1 MLGNYWFGGRPLTVE
16 DVNAAVDMVAGTQVT
31 TYMMCTGSSA
41 VYYPSKYS
49 NMLGDDRGGTLKA
62 CYDSATYNLWRRY
75 WDNEKRLE
83 AEGTDMV
90 SASLARARERG
101 LETFITLRMNDLH
114 FADTLSAC
122 KMAMQ
127 EFWLQNPQFWT
138 NDPSIGYNSAGALD
152 YAHPQVREHKLALI
166 REQLERFGPL
176 IDGVD
181 LDFMRFFVYFR
192 ADEARANSQIM
203 TQFLCQVRSLV
214 DSVSAVLGRP
224 LLLSA
229 RVAPTL
235 AYNMEKGLDVAEWVR
250 RGLLDFVSIGTHWR
264 GDPSLPVGQ
273 FRTDLAA
280 ALSCTAGCSGVA
292 ACSCTTGC
300 SGAAGCSGVA
310 SRSCTTARSGADDC
324 SGAAACSC
332 TTGCSCAAGCSGAA
346 SRSCTTA
353 RSGADGLGN
362 PLPIPLYA
370 SIDDGGFRSSLPGA
384 PREFWTHGAF
394 RGMASAIFGQ
404 GADGLYL
411 FNYYFGEFQGRN
423 GGSLTLDP
431 GTLYCRT
438 ISPELLNE
446 LGSTETL
453 RRRNKVYAL
462 SENNVQYGIH
472 PNTPFPL
479 RLAAGPKDSGLQA
492 SLRCGKPKP
501 AGVGEGLQSAGLQN
515 QEAAAGAGSGAD
527 VELFVGDN
535 VLEDRPIRALLF
547 VRKTPGECLVKCNG
561 VPLQRPLSDFAE
573 LAAPDDAG
581 NENDC
586 QYCADDAA
594 RVFGKDQYLASGQE
608 VLVLEVPVES
618 LLQGVNSFA
627 FSATDAPQ
635 TLLRLELALIY
646 GPVGTNGYF

>member
-214 DSVSAVLGRP
+214 DSCAASLGRP

-423 GGSLTLDP
+423 GGAPSLEP

-492 SLRCGKPKP
+492 SSRCGKPKP

>member
-122 KMAMQ
+122 KMAME

-214 DSVSAVLGRP
+214 DSCAASLGRP

-250 RGLLDFVSIGTHWR
+250 RGLLDFISIGTHWR

-273 FRTDLAA
+273 FRSDLAA
-280 ALSCTAGCSGVA
+280 ALGSARYGAASRSCTTARYGDDGCSGAAGCSRA
-292 ACSCTTGC
+292 TACSCTTGC
-300 SGAAGCSGVA
+300 SGAVA
-310 SRSCTTARSGADDC
+310 C

-332 TTGCSCAAGCSGAA
+332 TDGCCC
-346 SRSCTTA
+346 
-353 RSGADGLGN
+353 

-394 RGMASAIFGQ
+394 RGMASALFGQ

-462 SENNVQYGIH
+462 SEDNVQYGIH

-492 SLRCGKPKP
+492 SSRCGKPKP

-515 QEAAAGAGSGAD
+515 REAAAGAGSGAD

-561 VPLQRPLSDFAE
+561 VPLQRPVSGFAE
-573 LAAPDDAG
+573 LAAPGDAG
-581 NENDC
+581 NEEDC

-594 RVFGKDQYLASGQE
+594 RVFGKDQYLAPGQE

-627 FSATDAPQ
+627 FIATDAPQ

-646 GPVGTNGYF
+646 GPVATNGYF

>member
-41 VYYPSKYS
+41 VYYPSRYS

-62 CYDSATYNLWRRY
+62 CYDSATYNTWRRY

-122 KMAMQ
+122 KMAME

-152 YAHPQVREHKLALI
+152 YAHPQIREHKLALI

-181 LDFMRFFVYFR
+181 LDFMRFIVYFR

-235 AYNMEKGLDVAEWVR
+235 AYNMKKGLDVAEWVR

-264 GDPSLPVGQ
+264 GDPSLPVEQ
-273 FRTDLAA
+273 FRSDLAA
-280 ALSCTAGCSGVA
+280 A
-292 ACSCTTGC
+292 
-300 SGAAGCSGVA
+300 
-310 SRSCTTARSGADDC
+310 
-324 SGAAACSC
+324 
-332 TTGCSCAAGCSGAA
+332 
-346 SRSCTTA
+346 
-353 RSGADGLGN
+353 LGN

-394 RGMASAIFGQ
+394 RGMASALFGQ

-462 SENNVQYGIH
+462 SEDNVQYGIH
-472 PNTPFPL
+472 PDTPFPL

-492 SLRCGKPKP
+492 SSRCGKPKP

-515 QEAAAGAGSGAD
+515 REDAAGAGSGAD

-561 VPLQRPLSDFAE
+561 VPLQRPVSNFAE
-573 LAAPDDAG
+573 LAAPGDAG
-581 NENDC
+581 NEEDC

-594 RVFGKDQYLASGQE
+594 RVFGKDQYLAPGQE

-627 FSATDAPQ
+627 FSATETPQ

>member
-83 AEGTDMV
+83 DEGTDMV

-122 KMAMQ
+122 KMAME

-214 DSVSAVLGRP
+214 DSCAASLGRP

-235 AYNMEKGLDVAEWVR
+235 SYNMDKGLDVAEWVR

-273 FRTDLAA
+273 FRSDLAA
-280 ALSCTAGCSGVA
+280 ALSCTAGCS
-292 ACSCTTGC
+292 
-300 SGAAGCSGVA
+300 
-310 SRSCTTARSGADDC
+310 CTTARSGAAACSGAADC

-332 TTGCSCAAGCSGAA
+332 TTGCSCAVACSGAA
-346 SRSCTTA
+346 GC
-353 RSGADGLGN
+353 GCLL
-362 PLPIPLYA
+362 PLPVYA

-394 RGMASAIFGQ
+394 RGMASALFGQ

-462 SENNVQYGIH
+462 SEDNVQYGIH

-492 SLRCGKPKP
+492 SSRCGKPKP

-515 QEAAAGAGSGAD
+515 REAAAGAGSGAD

-561 VPLQRPLSDFAE
+561 VPLQRPVSNFAE
-573 LAAPDDAG
+573 LAAPGDAG
-581 NENDC
+581 NEEDC

-594 RVFGKDQYLASGQE
+594 RVFGKDQYLAPGQE

-627 FSATDAPQ
+627 FSATETPQ

>member
-122 KMAMQ
+122 KMAME

-423 GGSLTLDP
+423 GGAPSLEP

-492 SLRCGKPKP
+492 SSRCGKPKP

-515 QEAAAGAGSGAD
+515 REAAAGSGSGAD

-573 LAAPDDAG
+573 LAAPGDAG
-581 NENDC
+581 NEEDC

-594 RVFGKDQYLASGQE
+594 RVFGKDQYLAPGQE

>member
-62 CYDSATYNLWRRY
+62 CYDSATYNTWRRY

-122 KMAMQ
+122 KMAME

-214 DSVSAVLGRP
+214 DSCAASLGRP

-423 GGSLTLDP
+423 GGAPSLEP

-462 SENNVQYGIH
+462 SEDNLQYGIH

-492 SLRCGKPKP
+492 SSRCGKPKP

>member
-41 VYYPSKYS
+41 VYYPSRYS

-122 KMAMQ
+122 KMAME
-127 EFWLQNPQFWT
+127 EFWLRNPQFWT

-152 YAHPQVREHKLALI
+152 YAHRQVREHKLALI

-203 TQFLCQVRSLV
+203 TQFLCQVRTLV
-214 DSVSAVLGRP
+214 DSCAASLGRP

-273 FRTDLAA
+273 FRSDLAA
-280 ALSCTAGCSGVA
+280 ALGSARSGA
-292 ACSCTTGC
+292 ASCSCTTGC
-300 SGAAGCSGVA
+300 SGAAACSGVA
-310 SRSCTTARSGADDC
+310 GCSC
-324 SGAAACSC
+324 AAA
-332 TTGCSCAAGCSGAA
+332 CSCAAGCSGVAG
-346 SRSCTTA
+346 C
-353 RSGADGLGN
+353 GCLL
-362 PLPIPLYA
+362 PLPVYA

-394 RGMASAIFGQ
+394 RGMASALFGQ
-404 GADGLYL
+404 CADGLYL

-462 SENNVQYGIH
+462 SEDNLQYGIH

-492 SLRCGKPKP
+492 SSRCGKPKP

-515 QEAAAGAGSGAD
+515 REAAAEAGSGAD

-561 VPLQRPLSDFAE
+561 VPLQRPVSDFAE
-573 LAAPDDAG
+573 LAAPGDAG
-581 NENDC
+581 NEEDC

-594 RVFGKDQYLASGQE
+594 RVFGKDQYLAPGQE

-627 FSATDAPQ
+627 FIATNAPQ

>member
-122 KMAMQ
+122 KMAME

-214 DSVSAVLGRP
+214 DSCAASLGRP

-492 SLRCGKPKP
+492 SSRCGKPKP

-515 QEAAAGAGSGAD
+515 REDAAGAGSGAD

>member
-122 KMAMQ
+122 KMAME

-214 DSVSAVLGRP
+214 DSCAASLGRP

-273 FRTDLAA
+273 FRSDLAT
-280 ALSCTAGCSGVA
+280 ALGS
-292 ACSCTTGC
+292 
-300 SGAAGCSGVA
+300 
-310 SRSCTTARSGADDC
+310 AR

-332 TTGCSCAAGCSGAA
+332 TTGCSGAVACSGVA
-346 SRSCTTA
+346 SRSCTIA

-394 RGMASAIFGQ
+394 RGMASALFGQ

-423 GGSLTLDP
+423 GGAPSLEP

-462 SENNVQYGIH
+462 SEDNLQYGIH

-479 RLAAGPKDSGLQA
+479 RLAAGPKESGLQA
-492 SLRCGKPKP
+492 SSRCGKTKP

-515 QEAAAGAGSGAD
+515 REAAAGSGSGAD

-535 VLEDRPIRALLF
+535 VLEDKPIRALLF
-547 VRKTPGECLVKCNG
+547 VRKTPGKCLVKCNG
-561 VPLQRPLSDFAE
+561 VPLQRPVSDFAE
-573 LAAPDDAG
+573 LAAPGDAG
-581 NENDC
+581 NEEDC

-594 RVFGKDQYLASGQE
+594 RVFGKDQYLAPGQE

>member
-122 KMAMQ
+122 KMAME

-214 DSVSAVLGRP
+214 DSCAASLGRP

-492 SLRCGKPKP
+492 SSRCGKPKP

>member
-41 VYYPSKYS
+41 VYYPSRYS
-49 NMLGDDRGGTLKA
+49 NMLGDDREGTLKA

-122 KMAMQ
+122 KMAME

-203 TQFLCQVRSLV
+203 TQFLCQVRTLV

-235 AYNMEKGLDVAEWVR
+235 AYNMKKGLDVAEWVR
-250 RGLLDFVSIGTHWR
+250 RGLLDFISIGTHWR

-280 ALSCTAGCSGVA
+280 ALSCTAGCSRA
-292 ACSCTTGC
+292 AASCTSGCSGAAGCSCTTGC
-300 SGAAGCSGVA
+300 SGAVDCSCTDGCC
-310 SRSCTTARSGADDC
+310 CTTARSGA
-324 SGAAACSC
+324 
-332 TTGCSCAAGCSGAA
+332 A
-346 SRSCTTA
+346 S
-353 RSGADGLGN
+353 RSGADGCC
-362 PLPIPLYA
+362 PLPIQLYA

-462 SENNVQYGIH
+462 SEDNVQYGIH

-492 SLRCGKPKP
+492 SSRCGKPKS

-515 QEAAAGAGSGAD
+515 REDAAGAGSGAD

-561 VPLQRPLSDFAE
+561 VPLQRPVSDFAE

-581 NENDC
+581 NEEDC
-586 QYCADDAA
+586 QYSADDAA
-594 RVFGKDQYLASGQE
+594 RVFGKDQYLAPGQE

-627 FSATDAPQ
+627 FSATDTPQ

>member
-214 DSVSAVLGRP
+214 DSCAASLGRP

-423 GGSLTLDP
+423 GGAPSLEP

-492 SLRCGKPKP
+492 SSRCGKPKP

-515 QEAAAGAGSGAD
+515 REDAAGAGSGAD

>member
-41 VYYPSKYS
+41 VYYPSRYS
-49 NMLGDDRGGTLKA
+49 NMLGDDREGTLKA

-122 KMAMQ
+122 KMAME

-214 DSVSAVLGRP
+214 DSCAASLGRP

-250 RGLLDFVSIGTHWR
+250 RGLLDFISIGTHWR

-273 FRTDLAA
+273 FRSDLAA
-280 ALSCTAGCSGVA
+280 ALGS
-292 ACSCTTGC
+292 
-300 SGAAGCSGVA
+300 
-310 SRSCTTARSGADDC
+310 AR
-324 SGAAACSC
+324 
-332 TTGCSCAAGCSGAA
+332 SGAA

-353 RSGADGLGN
+353 RSGDDVCSCTSARYGDDDCSGVAGCSGAADCSCTDGCGCLL
-362 PLPIPLYA
+362 PLPVYA

-462 SENNVQYGIH
+462 SEDNVQYGIH

-492 SLRCGKPKP
+492 SSRCGKTKP

-515 QEAAAGAGSGAD
+515 REVAAGAGFGAD

-561 VPLQRPLSDFAE
+561 VPLQRPVSDFAE

-581 NENDC
+581 NEEDC

-594 RVFGKDQYLASGQE
+594 RVFGKDQYLAPGQE

-627 FSATDAPQ
+627 FIATDAPQ

-646 GPVGTNGYF
+646 GPVATNGYF

>member
-1 MLGNYWFGGRPLTVE
+1 MLGNYWFGGRPLTVQ

-49 NMLGDDRGGTLKA
+49 NMLGDDRGGTLKD

-122 KMAMQ
+122 KMAME

-203 TQFLCQVRSLV
+203 TQFLCQVRTLV
-214 DSVSAVLGRP
+214 DSCATSLGRP

-235 AYNMEKGLDVAEWVR
+235 AYNMKKGLDVAEWVR

-273 FRTDLAA
+273 FRSDLAA
-280 ALSCTAGCSGVA
+280 ALSCTAGCSGAA

-300 SGAAGCSGVA
+300 SGAVACSGVA
-310 SRSCTTARSGADDC
+310 EC
-324 SGAAACSC
+324 
-332 TTGCSCAAGCSGAA
+332 
-346 SRSCTTA
+346 
-353 RSGADGLGN
+353 SGADGCC

-423 GGSLTLDP
+423 GGSPSLEP

-492 SLRCGKPKP
+492 SSRCGKTKP

-515 QEAAAGAGSGAD
+515 REAAAGAGLGAD

-547 VRKTPGECLVKCNG
+547 VRKTLGECLVKCNG
-561 VPLQRPLSDFAE
+561 VPLQRPLFDFAE

-594 RVFGKDQYLASGQE
+594 RVFGKDQYLAPGQE

>member
-214 DSVSAVLGRP
+214 DSCAASLGRP

-492 SLRCGKPKP
+492 SSRCGKPKP

>member
-16 DVNAAVDMVAGTQVT
+16 DVNAAVDMVAGTQIT

-122 KMAMQ
+122 KMAME
-127 EFWLQNPQFWT
+127 EFWLRNPQFWT

-214 DSVSAVLGRP
+214 DSCAASLGRP

-273 FRTDLAA
+273 FRSDLAA
-280 ALSCTAGCSGVA
+280 ALGCA
-292 ACSCTTGC
+292 R
-300 SGAAGCSGVA
+300 SGAAG
-310 SRSCTTARSGADDC
+310 C

-332 TTGCSCAAGCSGAA
+332 TTGCSGAVACSGAAGCSGAA
-346 SRSCTTA
+346 ACSCTDGCCCTDGCSGVAGCSCAAGCSCTTGC
-353 RSGADGLGN
+353 SGADGCC

-394 RGMASAIFGQ
+394 RGMASALFGQ
-404 GADGLYL
+404 CADGLYL

-423 GGSLTLDP
+423 GGAPSVEP

-462 SENNVQYGIH
+462 SEDNVQYGIH

-479 RLAAGPKDSGLQA
+479 RLAAGPKDSELQA
-492 SLRCGKPKP
+492 SSRSGKPKP

-515 QEAAAGAGSGAD
+515 REAAAEAGSGVD

-573 LAAPDDAG
+573 LAAPGDAG
-581 NENDC
+581 NEEDC

-594 RVFGKDQYLASGQE
+594 RVFGKDQYLAPGQE

>member
-1 MLGNYWFGGRPLTVE
+1 
-16 DVNAAVDMVAGTQVT
+16 
-31 TYMMCTGSSA
+31 
-41 VYYPSKYS
+41 
-49 NMLGDDRGGTLKA
+49 
-62 CYDSATYNLWRRY
+62 
-75 WDNEKRLE
+75 
-83 AEGTDMV
+83 
-90 SASLARARERG
+90 
-101 LETFITLRMNDLH
+101 
-114 FADTLSAC
+114 
-122 KMAMQ
+122 
-127 EFWLQNPQFWT
+127 
-138 NDPSIGYNSAGALD
+138 
-152 YAHPQVREHKLALI
+152 
-166 REQLERFGPL
+166 
-176 IDGVD
+176 
-181 LDFMRFFVYFR
+181 
-192 ADEARANSQIM
+192 
-203 TQFLCQVRSLV
+203 
-214 DSVSAVLGRP
+214 
-224 LLLSA
+224 
-229 RVAPTL
+229 
-235 AYNMEKGLDVAEWVR
+235 MEKGLDVAEWVR

-273 FRTDLAA
+273 FRSDLAA
-280 ALSCTAGCSGVA
+280 ALGSAL
-292 ACSCTTGC
+292 
-300 SGAAGCSGVA
+300 
-310 SRSCTTARSGADDC
+310 

-332 TTGCSCAAGCSGAA
+332 TDGCCC
-346 SRSCTTA
+346 
-353 RSGADGLGN
+353 
-362 PLPIPLYA
+362 PLPLPLYA

-394 RGMASAIFGQ
+394 RGMASALFGQ

-423 GGSLTLDP
+423 GGAPSLEP

-479 RLAAGPKDSGLQA
+479 RLAAGPKESGLQA
-492 SLRCGKPKP
+492 SSRCGKTKP

-515 QEAAAGAGSGAD
+515 REAAAGSGSGAD

-535 VLEDRPIRALLF
+535 VLEDKPIRALLF
-547 VRKTPGECLVKCNG
+547 VRKTPGKCLVKCNG
-561 VPLQRPLSDFAE
+561 VPLQRPVSDFAE
-573 LAAPDDAG
+573 LAAPGDAG
-581 NENDC
+581 NEEDC

>member
-122 KMAMQ
+122 KMAME

-214 DSVSAVLGRP
+214 DSCAASLGRP

-273 FRTDLAA
+273 FRSDLAA
-280 ALSCTAGCSGVA
+280 ALSCTAGCSGA
-292 ACSCTTGC
+292 AASCTSGC
-300 SGAAGCSGVA
+300 SGAAGCSG
-310 SRSCTTARSGADDC
+310 TAGCSGAADCSGTTGCSGAVAC

-332 TTGCSCAAGCSGAA
+332 TDGCC
-346 SRSCTTA
+346 CTTA
-353 RSGADGLGN
+353 RSGAASRSGADGCC
-362 PLPIPLYA
+362 PLPIQLYA

-394 RGMASAIFGQ
+394 RGMASALFGQ

-462 SENNVQYGIH
+462 SEDNVQYGIH

-492 SLRCGKPKP
+492 SSRCGKPKP

-515 QEAAAGAGSGAD
+515 REAAAGAGSGAD

-561 VPLQRPLSDFAE
+561 VPLQRPVSDFAE
-573 LAAPDDAG
+573 LAAPGDAG
-581 NENDC
+581 NEEDC

-594 RVFGKDQYLASGQE
+594 RVFGKDQYLAPGQE

-627 FSATDAPQ
+627 FSTTETPQ

>member
-122 KMAMQ
+122 KMAME

-214 DSVSAVLGRP
+214 DSCAASLGRP

-273 FRTDLAA
+273 FRSDLAA
-280 ALSCTAGCSGVA
+280 ALGSARSDAAGCSRTAGCSGAAACSGVAVCSRAA

-300 SGAAGCSGVA
+300 SGAVACSGVA
-310 SRSCTTARSGADDC
+310 EC

-332 TTGCSCAAGCSGAA
+332 TDGCCC
-346 SRSCTTA
+346 
-353 RSGADGLGN
+353 

-394 RGMASAIFGQ
+394 RGMASALFGQ

-462 SENNVQYGIH
+462 SEDNVQYGIH

-492 SLRCGKPKP
+492 SSRCGKPKP

-515 QEAAAGAGSGAD
+515 REAAAGAGSGAD

-561 VPLQRPLSDFAE
+561 VPLQRPVSDFAE
-573 LAAPDDAG
+573 LAAPGDAG
-581 NENDC
+581 NEEDC

-594 RVFGKDQYLASGQE
+594 RVFGKDQYLAPGQE

-635 TLLRLELALIY
+635 TLLRLELAIIY
-646 GPVGTNGYF
+646 GPVATNGYF

>member
-122 KMAMQ
+122 KMAME

-214 DSVSAVLGRP
+214 DSCAASLGRP

-273 FRTDLAA
+273 FRSDLAT
-280 ALSCTAGCSGVA
+280 ALGS
-292 ACSCTTGC
+292 
-300 SGAAGCSGVA
+300 
-310 SRSCTTARSGADDC
+310 AR

-332 TTGCSCAAGCSGAA
+332 TTGCSGAVACSGVA
-346 SRSCTTA
+346 SRSCTIA

-515 QEAAAGAGSGAD
+515 REDAAGAGSGAD

>member
-122 KMAMQ
+122 KMAME

-152 YAHPQVREHKLALI
+152 YAHPEVREHKLALI

-214 DSVSAVLGRP
+214 DSCAASLGRP

-273 FRTDLAA
+273 FRSDLAT
-280 ALSCTAGCSGVA
+280 ALGS
-292 ACSCTTGC
+292 
-300 SGAAGCSGVA
+300 
-310 SRSCTTARSGADDC
+310 AR

-332 TTGCSCAAGCSGAA
+332 TTGCSGAVACSGVA
-346 SRSCTTA
+346 SRSCTIA

-394 RGMASAIFGQ
+394 RGMASALFGQ

-423 GGSLTLDP
+423 GGAPSLEP

-462 SENNVQYGIH
+462 SEDNLQYGIH

-479 RLAAGPKDSGLQA
+479 RLAAGPKESGLQA
-492 SLRCGKPKP
+492 SSRCGKTKP

-515 QEAAAGAGSGAD
+515 REAAAGSGSGAD

-535 VLEDRPIRALLF
+535 VLEDKPIRALLF
-547 VRKTPGECLVKCNG
+547 VRKTPGKCLVKCNG
-561 VPLQRPLSDFAE
+561 VPLQRPVSDFAE
-573 LAAPDDAG
+573 LAAPGDAG
-581 NENDC
+581 NEEDC

>member
-122 KMAMQ
+122 KMAME

-214 DSVSAVLGRP
+214 DSCAASLGRP

-300 SGAAGCSGVA
+300 SGAAGCSGV
-310 SRSCTTARSGADDC
+310 
-324 SGAAACSC
+324 
-332 TTGCSCAAGCSGAA
+332 A

-515 QEAAAGAGSGAD
+515 REDAAGAGSGAD

>member
-181 LDFMRFFVYFR
+181 LDFMRFFVYFC

-214 DSVSAVLGRP
+214 DSCAASLGRP

>member
-31 TYMMCTGSSA
+31 TYMMCTGSSD

-423 GGSLTLDP
+423 GGAPSLEP
-431 GTLYCRT
+431 GTLYCLT

-462 SENNVQYGIH
+462 SEDNLQYGIH

-492 SLRCGKPKP
+492 SSRCGKPKP

>member
-122 KMAMQ
+122 KMAME

-214 DSVSAVLGRP
+214 DSCAASLGRP

-273 FRTDLAA
+273 FRSDLAT
-280 ALSCTAGCSGVA
+280 ALGS
-292 ACSCTTGC
+292 
-300 SGAAGCSGVA
+300 
-310 SRSCTTARSGADDC
+310 AR

-332 TTGCSCAAGCSGAA
+332 TTGCSGAVACSGVA
-346 SRSCTTA
+346 SRSCTIA

-394 RGMASAIFGQ
+394 RGMASALFGQ

-423 GGSLTLDP
+423 GGAPSLEP

-462 SENNVQYGIH
+462 SEDNLQYGIH

-479 RLAAGPKDSGLQA
+479 RLAAGPKESGLQA
-492 SLRCGKPKP
+492 SSRCGKTKP

-515 QEAAAGAGSGAD
+515 REAAAGSGSGAD

-535 VLEDRPIRALLF
+535 VLEDKPIRALLF
-547 VRKTPGECLVKCNG
+547 VRKTPGKCLVKCNG
-561 VPLQRPLSDFAE
+561 VPLQRPVSDFAE
-573 LAAPDDAG
+573 LAAPGDAG
-581 NENDC
+581 NEEDC

-594 RVFGKDQYLASGQE
+594 RVFDKDQYLAPGQE

>member
-122 KMAMQ
+122 KMAME

-192 ADEARANSQIM
+192 ADEARSNSQIM

-214 DSVSAVLGRP
+214 DSCATSLGRP

-235 AYNMEKGLDVAEWVR
+235 AYNMEKGLDVA
-250 RGLLDFVSIGTHWR
+250 
-264 GDPSLPVGQ
+264 
-273 FRTDLAA
+273 
-280 ALSCTAGCSGVA
+280 
-292 ACSCTTGC
+292 
-300 SGAAGCSGVA
+300 
-310 SRSCTTARSGADDC
+310 
-324 SGAAACSC
+324 
-332 TTGCSCAAGCSGAA
+332 
-346 SRSCTTA
+346 
-353 RSGADGLGN
+353 
-362 PLPIPLYA
+362 
-370 SIDDGGFRSSLPGA
+370 
-384 PREFWTHGAF
+384 
-394 RGMASAIFGQ
+394 
-404 GADGLYL
+404 
-411 FNYYFGEFQGRN
+411 
-423 GGSLTLDP
+423 
-431 GTLYCRT
+431 
-438 ISPELLNE
+438 
-446 LGSTETL
+446 
-453 RRRNKVYAL
+453 
-462 SENNVQYGIH
+462 
-472 PNTPFPL
+472 
-479 RLAAGPKDSGLQA
+479 
-492 SLRCGKPKP
+492 
-501 AGVGEGLQSAGLQN
+501 
-515 QEAAAGAGSGAD
+515 
-527 VELFVGDN
+527 
-535 VLEDRPIRALLF
+535 
-547 VRKTPGECLVKCNG
+547 
-561 VPLQRPLSDFAE
+561 
-573 LAAPDDAG
+573 
-581 NENDC
+581 
-586 QYCADDAA
+586 
-594 RVFGKDQYLASGQE
+594 
-608 VLVLEVPVES
+608 
-618 LLQGVNSFA
+618 
-627 FSATDAPQ
+627 
-635 TLLRLELALIY
+635 
-646 GPVGTNGYF
+646 

>member
-1 MLGNYWFGGRPLTVE
+1 MLGNYWFGGRPLTVQ

-122 KMAMQ
+122 KMAME

-203 TQFLCQVRSLV
+203 TQFLCQVRTLV
-214 DSVSAVLGRP
+214 DSCATSLGRP

-235 AYNMEKGLDVAEWVR
+235 ACNMKKGLDVAEWVR

-273 FRTDLAA
+273 FRSDLAA
-280 ALSCTAGCSGVA
+280 ALSCTAGCSGA
-292 ACSCTTGC
+292 AASFTSGCSGAAGCSCTTGC
-300 SGAAGCSGVA
+300 SGAA
-310 SRSCTTARSGADDC
+310 D
-324 SGAAACSC
+324 CSC
-332 TTGCSCAAGCSGAA
+332 TDGCCH
-346 SRSCTTA
+346 
-353 RSGADGLGN
+353 
-362 PLPIPLYA
+362 LPIPLYA

-394 RGMASAIFGQ
+394 RGMASALFGQ
-404 GADGLYL
+404 GAEGLYL

-423 GGSLTLDP
+423 GGAPSLEP

-446 LGSTETL
+446 LGSTETH

-462 SENNVQYGIH
+462 SEDNVQYGIH

-479 RLAAGPKDSGLQA
+479 RLAAGPKDSGQQA
-492 SLRCGKPKP
+492 SSRCGKTKP

-515 QEAAAGAGSGAD
+515 REAAAGAGSGAD
-527 VELFVGDN
+527 VELFVVDN

-561 VPLQRPLSDFAE
+561 VPLQRPVSDFAE
-573 LAAPDDAG
+573 LAAPGDAG

-594 RVFGKDQYLASGQE
+594 RVFGKDQYLAPGQE

-627 FSATDAPQ
+627 FSATETPQ

>member
-214 DSVSAVLGRP
+214 DSCAASLGRP

-300 SGAAGCSGVA
+300 SGAAGCSGV
-310 SRSCTTARSGADDC
+310 
-324 SGAAACSC
+324 
-332 TTGCSCAAGCSGAA
+332 A

-492 SLRCGKPKP
+492 SSRCGKPKP

-515 QEAAAGAGSGAD
+515 REDAAGAGSGAD

>member
-214 DSVSAVLGRP
+214 DSCAASLGRP

>member
-31 TYMMCTGSSA
+31 SYMMCTGSSA
-41 VYYPSKYS
+41 VYYPSRYS
-49 NMLGDDRGGTLKA
+49 NMLGDDRGGILKA

-122 KMAMQ
+122 KMAME

-214 DSVSAVLGRP
+214 DSCAASLGRP

-235 AYNMEKGLDVAEWVR
+235 AYNMKKGLDVAEWVR

-273 FRTDLAA
+273 FRSDLAA
-280 ALSCTAGCSGVA
+280 A
-292 ACSCTTGC
+292 
-300 SGAAGCSGVA
+300 
-310 SRSCTTARSGADDC
+310 
-324 SGAAACSC
+324 
-332 TTGCSCAAGCSGAA
+332 
-346 SRSCTTA
+346 
-353 RSGADGLGN
+353 LGN

-394 RGMASAIFGQ
+394 RGMASALFGQ

-492 SLRCGKPKP
+492 SSRCGKPKP

-515 QEAAAGAGSGAD
+515 REAAAGAGSGVD

-547 VRKTPGECLVKCNG
+547 VRKTPGKCLVKCNG
-561 VPLQRPLSDFAE
+561 VPLQRPVSGFAE
-573 LAAPDDAG
+573 LAAPGDAG
-581 NENDC
+581 NEDC

-594 RVFGKDQYLASGQE
+594 RVFGKDQYLAPGQE

-627 FSATDAPQ
+627 FSATETPQ

-646 GPVGTNGYF
+646 GPVAINGYF

>member
-62 CYDSATYNLWRRY
+62 CYDSATYNTWRRY

-122 KMAMQ
+122 KMAME

-214 DSVSAVLGRP
+214 DSCAASLGRP

-273 FRTDLAA
+273 FRSDLAT
-280 ALSCTAGCSGVA
+280 ALGS
-292 ACSCTTGC
+292 
-300 SGAAGCSGVA
+300 
-310 SRSCTTARSGADDC
+310 AR

-332 TTGCSCAAGCSGAA
+332 TTGCSGAVACSGVA
-346 SRSCTTA
+346 SRSCTIA

-394 RGMASAIFGQ
+394 RGMASALFGQ

-423 GGSLTLDP
+423 GGAPSLEP

-462 SENNVQYGIH
+462 SEDNLQYGIH

-479 RLAAGPKDSGLQA
+479 RLAAGPKESGLQA
-492 SLRCGKPKP
+492 SSRCGKTKP

-515 QEAAAGAGSGAD
+515 REAAAGSGSGAD

-535 VLEDRPIRALLF
+535 VLEDKPIRALLF
-547 VRKTPGECLVKCNG
+547 VRKTPGKCLVKCNG
-561 VPLQRPLSDFAE
+561 VPLQRPVSDFAE
-573 LAAPDDAG
+573 LAAPGDAG
-581 NENDC
+581 NEEDC

-594 RVFGKDQYLASGQE
+594 RVFGKDQYLAPGQE

>member
-122 KMAMQ
+122 KMAME

-214 DSVSAVLGRP
+214 DSCAASLGRP

-515 QEAAAGAGSGAD
+515 REDAAGAGSGAD

-573 LAAPDDAG
+573 LDAPDDAG

>member
-122 KMAMQ
+122 KMAME

-181 LDFMRFFVYFR
+181 LDFMRFIVYFR
-192 ADEARANSQIM
+192 ADEAVANSQVM

-214 DSVSAVLGRP
+214 DSCATSLGRP

-235 AYNMEKGLDVAEWVR
+235 SYNMEKGLDVAEWVR

-273 FRTDLAA
+273 FRSDLAA
-280 ALSCTAGCSGVA
+280 ALGSARSGAAGYSGAA
-292 ACSCTTGC
+292 ACTCTTGC
-300 SGAAGCSGVA
+300 SGAVACSGVA

-324 SGAAACSC
+324 YGADGCSGTTGCSGAAECSGAAACSC
-332 TTGCSCAAGCSGAA
+332 TDGCCC
-346 SRSCTTA
+346 
-353 RSGADGLGN
+353 

-492 SLRCGKPKP
+492 SSRCGKPKP

-515 QEAAAGAGSGAD
+515 REDAAGAGSGAD

-561 VPLQRPLSDFAE
+561 VPLQRPVSDFAE

-581 NENDC
+581 NEEDC

-594 RVFGKDQYLASGQE
+594 RVFGKDQYLAPGHE

>member
-122 KMAMQ
+122 KMAME

-166 REQLERFGPL
+166 REQLDRFGPL

-214 DSVSAVLGRP
+214 DSCAASLGRP

-273 FRTDLAA
+273 FRSDLAA
-280 ALSCTAGCSGVA
+280 ALGSSRSDAASRSCTAGCSGAAGCSCPTGCSGAAGCSGVA
-292 ACSCTTGC
+292 ACSCTT
-300 SGAAGCSGVA
+300 
-310 SRSCTTARSGADDC
+310 
-324 SGAAACSC
+324 
-332 TTGCSCAAGCSGAA
+332 
-346 SRSCTTA
+346 A
-353 RSGADGLGN
+353 RSGADGCSGAAVCSCTDGCCCH
-362 PLPIPLYA
+362 LPIPLYA

-394 RGMASAIFGQ
+394 RGMASALFGQ

-492 SLRCGKPKP
+492 SLRCGKPKS

-515 QEAAAGAGSGAD
+515 REAAAGAGSGAD

-561 VPLQRPLSDFAE
+561 VPLQRPVSDFAE
-573 LAAPDDAG
+573 LAAPGDAG

-594 RVFGKDQYLASGQE
+594 RVFGKDQYLAPGQE

-627 FSATDAPQ
+627 FIATDAPQ

-646 GPVGTNGYF
+646 GPVATNGYF

>member
-122 KMAMQ
+122 KMAME

-203 TQFLCQVRSLV
+203 TQFLCQVRTLV

-235 AYNMEKGLDVAEWVR
+235 AYNMKKGLDVAEWVR

-273 FRTDLAA
+273 FRSDLAA
-280 ALSCTAGCSGVA
+280 ALSCTAGCSGA
-292 ACSCTTGC
+292 AACSGAAGCSCTTGC
-300 SGAAGCSGVA
+300 SGADGC
-310 SRSCTTARSGADDC
+310 C
-324 SGAAACSC
+324 
-332 TTGCSCAAGCSGAA
+332 
-346 SRSCTTA
+346 
-353 RSGADGLGN
+353 

-492 SLRCGKPKP
+492 SSRCGKPKP

-515 QEAAAGAGSGAD
+515 REAAAGAGSGAD

-561 VPLQRPLSDFAE
+561 VPLQRPVSDFAE
-573 LAAPDDAG
+573 LAAPGDAG

-594 RVFGKDQYLASGQE
+594 RVFGKDQYLAPGQE

-627 FSATDAPQ
+627 FIATDAPQ

-646 GPVGTNGYF
+646 GPVATNGYF

>member
-122 KMAMQ
+122 KMAME

-214 DSVSAVLGRP
+214 DSCAASLGRP

-235 AYNMEKGLDVAEWVR
+235 AYNMKKGLDVAEWVR

-264 GDPSLPVGQ
+264 GDPSLPVGP
-273 FRTDLAA
+273 FRRDLAA
-280 ALSCTAGCSGVA
+280 ALSCTAGCSGA
-292 ACSCTTGC
+292 AASCTSGCSGAAGCSCTTARSGAAAC

-310 SRSCTTARSGADDC
+310 
-324 SGAAACSC
+324 
-332 TTGCSCAAGCSGAA
+332 GCSCAAGCS
-346 SRSCTTA
+346 CTTGC
-353 RSGADGLGN
+353 SGADGCC

-462 SENNVQYGIH
+462 SEDNVQYGIH

-492 SLRCGKPKP
+492 SSRCGKTKP

-515 QEAAAGAGSGAD
+515 REAAAGAGSGAD

-561 VPLQRPLSDFAE
+561 VPLQRPVSDFAE
-573 LAAPDDAG
+573 LAAPGDAG
-581 NENDC
+581 NEEDC

-594 RVFGKDQYLASGQE
+594 RVFGKDQYLAPGQE